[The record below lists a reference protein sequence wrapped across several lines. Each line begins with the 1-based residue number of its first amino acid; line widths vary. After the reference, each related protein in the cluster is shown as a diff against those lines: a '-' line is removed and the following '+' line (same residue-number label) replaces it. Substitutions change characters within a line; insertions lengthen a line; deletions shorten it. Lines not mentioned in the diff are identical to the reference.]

1 MLPMV
6 IANFADKMVIQLTY
20 GNKNFIAITAERRAI
35 LKLPARQ
42 TRVVRATSTITS
54 LRITGITTAM
64 VQLRK
69 LKARSITSANR

>member
-1 MLPMV
+1 MLPKV
-6 IANFADKMVIQLTY
+6 TANFAEKMAIQLTY
-20 GNKNFIAITAERRAI
+20 ANKNCIAITAERRAI

-42 TRVVRATSTITS
+42 TRVERATSTVTS
-54 LRITGITTAM
+54 LRITGIKTAM